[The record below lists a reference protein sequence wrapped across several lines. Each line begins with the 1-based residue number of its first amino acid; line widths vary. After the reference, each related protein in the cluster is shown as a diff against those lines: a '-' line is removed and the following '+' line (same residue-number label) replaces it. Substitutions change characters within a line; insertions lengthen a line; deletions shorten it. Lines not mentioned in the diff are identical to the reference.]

1 VQSKLSNILHAN
13 ELAGDLRYV
22 FLRLMLDYDMVWPDN
37 LNGDPLSDE
46 GSNEDGSDH
55 EDANGHCP
63 DPGVQGGSAVQDV
76 GPAVG
81 GSVAGST
88 GADGGFD
95 MQYGGPADGGP
106 AIQSKL
112 ALEVGGPAV
121 VGIIGV
127 HVHCSV
133 MYRIVGVPL

>member
-1 VQSKLSNILHAN
+1 MLCC
-13 ELAGDLRYV
+13 DDPV
-22 FLRLMLDYDMVWPDN
+22 FDWDEIGEWEGPAHELDYDKVWSDN

-46 GSNEDGSDH
+46 GSNEGSICSCTHDFNVAVRSMVTSRTFFCFTDGSDH

-95 MQYGGPADGGP
+95 MQYGGPTDGGP

-112 ALEVGGPAV
+112 AF
-121 VGIIGV
+121 IYI
-127 HVHCSV
+127 
-133 MYRIVGVPL
+133 